1 MPHLTPFQMSL
12 ALSAGLSAVWMYTHP
27 DVLTHIARPQ
37 VADVAQ
43 LYSLASVA
51 LGNVFNLLVVGPMTS
66 RYKLFPIVGNLAP
79 VLKNM
84 CNSGLCSSGTS
95 WRRRKARHTMSQAC
109 RTR

>member
-66 RYKLFPIVGNLAP
+66 RYRLFHLLSDTLHHCLTTCVTQDHVPA
-79 VLKNM
+79 
-84 CNSGLCSSGTS
+84 
-95 WRRRKARHTMSQAC
+95 AQAGEG
-109 RTR
+109 RGQDVQ